1 MIVMPRR
8 ILALALG
15 LLAASLAL
23 GANRDNVDRIADFI
37 DNNYFDP
44 VKAREVADGL
54 RAAAKAGEF
63 DGFSEPRDLAAALT
77 SRLRK
82 IDGHFTVVWEGPR
95 AAPEPARP
103 SSTTGPAPPDSR
115 SAFGFRRVEMLPG
128 SVGYIDLRVFA
139 DFDTSKAEEPA
150 RRAADAALELIS
162 NADAVI
168 LDLRDNGGGSP
179 AMVGYLVSAF
189 TPADANIYNTFRRRD
204 GSGSERPRKLHPRPR
219 LEVPLFVLT
228 SGRTASAAE
237 STAYT
242 LQSARR
248 ATVVGEPTAGAA
260 NPGGFFPAGD
270 GFNVFVSTGTPINPI
285 TGKNW
290 EGTGVV
296 PDIAVPG
303 EQALHRAR
311 VLALETMLARQPG
324 NDRNLEA
331 QWTLDALR
339 AEKLSPKGPPLADY
353 VGEYG
358 EVRVEVA
365 EGRLLL
371 QRGKRL
377 PWELSRIERDT
388 FFEAG
393 EPSRR
398 VVFERDAAGKVKGL
412 EIRQSNGRNTWF
424 GRSATTS

>member
-1 MIVMPRR
+1 MILMSRWL
-8 ILALALG
+8 LALSLG
-15 LLAASLAL
+15 LLAASLAV
-23 GANRDNVDRIADFI
+23 GANRDHVDRIADLI

-44 VKAREVADGL
+44 AKAREVADGL

-63 DGFSEPRDLAAALT
+63 EGIGTPRDLAAALT

-82 IDGHFTVVWEGPR
+82 IDAHFTVVWEGPR
-95 AAPEPARP
+95 PAPEPARANP
-103 SSTTGPAPPDSR
+103 AAASAPPDSR
-115 SAFGFRRVEMLPG
+115 GAFGFRRVEMLPG
-128 SVGYIDLRVFA
+128 SVGYIDLRIFS
-139 DFDTSKAEEPA
+139 DFDTRKAEEPA

-189 TPADANIYNTFRRRD
+189 TPPDANIYNTFKRRD
-204 GSGSERPRKLHPRPR
+204 GSDSERPQKLHPHPR
-219 LEVPLFVLT
+219 LEIPLFVLT

-242 LQSARR
+242 LQAARR
-248 ATVVGEPTAGAA
+248 ATVVGEPSAGAA
-260 NPGGFFPAGD
+260 NPGGFFPAGE

-296 PDIAVPG
+296 PDIAVSG

-311 VLALETMLARQPG
+311 VLALETLLARQPSG
-324 NDRNLEA
+324 SRDLEA

-353 VGEYG
+353 VGEFG
-358 EVRVEVA
+358 DARVEVT
-365 EGRLLL
+365 EGRLTL

-377 PWELSRIERDT
+377 PWKLSRLERDT

-412 EIRQSNGRNTWF
+412 EIRQSNGRSTWF
-424 GRSATTS
+424 GRSSTAS